1 MYELVVIYKADIDLA
16 KAEKDLR
23 AMLQKMDGTVESVD
37 WWGEKKLAYP
47 IKERV
52 IGSYCTYVIT
62 LAPQHVQEL
71 QRLMGFEEDV
81 LRTRIYKPEN

>member
-1 MYELVVIYKADIDLA
+1 MYELVVIYQTDIDTA

-23 AMLQKMDGTVESVD
+23 AMLEKLDGTVDSVD

-47 IKERV
+47 IKGRM

-71 QRLMGFEEDV
+71 QRLMRFEEEV
-81 LRTRIYKPEN
+81 LRTRVYKPEK